1 MVRKVRKPRAFV
13 VGIDGGSP
21 QLIDAWAAEGK
32 LPAFA
37 RLMREGVFGPLE
49 SVPNMR
55 SAAAWTSFMT
65 GRNPGKHGVYEFY
78 EYSPDLQRIRFL
90 LGGDRD
96 GATVWGLLS
105 ASGRKVGVI
114 NVPMTYPAEK
124 VNGFLIAGLDAPG
137 RKSRGFAHPP
147 ELLASLEERFGEY
160 ILEPGLT
167 GHIVAGNT
175 EAAVKALWEEL
186 DQKARISNYLSKEKE
201 WDLFV
206 TVFRSLDAVQH
217 CFWKHMDPEHPF
229 YDAEAAKK
237 YGTVILEAYQRV
249 DRYLGELLD
258 QLDDDTSLFV
268 VSDHGFGAK
277 HPATS
282 QLNRW
287 LESEGFL
294 AFRRQGR
301 LVGLLAALYR
311 TVVGRTFRGT
321 KERLARYLPF
331 LRNMVH
337 YQLCFSQID
346 WEKTVAYTD
355 TLYPTVWINR
365 KPEGPLGGGGAKERY
380 QEVVQKL
387 RQRLAECR
395 DSVTGEPVVWKVF
408 EKSDIYNG
416 PHADKAPDLLIRWR
430 EDLRI
435 YGLAGVKDDPGEGT
449 RIPGEN
455 PHVISG
461 DHRVHGILFARGPS
475 IRRAVRVADADLIDV
490 APTILHAMREP
501 VPRDMDG
508 RVLTE
513 LFEESF
519 LRDHAVRISEAGG
532 DTTDGRGESYSDRD
546 MEIIADRL
554 RGLGYLE

>member
-1 MVRKVRKPRAFV
+1 MAQKPRAFV
-13 VGIDGGSP
+13 IGIDGGSP

-65 GRNPGKHGVYEFY
+65 GRNPGRHGIYEFY
-78 EYSPDLQRIRFL
+78 EYTPDLQKVRFL
-90 LGGDRD
+90 KGGDRD
-96 GATVWGLLS
+96 GATLWGLLS
-105 ASGRKVGVI
+105 AAGRKVGVI
-114 NVPMTYPAEK
+114 NVPMTYPAER

-147 ELLASLEERFGEY
+147 ELLAALEERFGEY

-175 EAAVKALWEEL
+175 DRAVEALWEEL
-186 DQKARISNYLSKEKE
+186 DQKAKISNHLAAEKE

-229 YDAEAAKK
+229 HDPEDAKR
-237 YGTVILEAYQRV
+237 YGSVILQAYQRV

-258 QLDDDTSLFV
+258 QLDEDTSLFV
-268 VSDHGFGAK
+268 ISDHGFGAK
-277 HPATS
+277 HLATT

-287 LESEGFL
+287 LEAEGFL
-294 AFRRQGR
+294 TYRRQ
-301 LVGLLAALYR
+301 GLLAALLAAVYGA
-311 TVVGRTFRGT
+311 VVGRTFRRT
-321 KERLARYLPF
+321 KERLARFLPF
-331 LRNMVH
+331 LRNMVQ
-337 YQLCFSQID
+337 YQLCFSRID
-346 WEKTVAYTD
+346 WKRTVAYSD
-355 TLYPTVWINR
+355 TLYPTIWINR
-365 KPEGPLGGGGAKERY
+365 KPEGPLGGNASEERSR
-380 QEVVQKL
+380 EVIEK
-387 RQRLAECR
+387 RRGRLADCR
-395 DSVTGEPVVWKVF
+395 DAVTGDPVVWKVF
-408 EKSDIYNG
+408 EKSEIYHEA
-416 PHADKAPDLLIRWR
+416 HADKAPDLLIRWR

-435 YGLAGVKDDPGEGT
+435 HGLAGVKEDGSGEST
-449 RIPGEN
+449 RVPGEN
-455 PHVISG
+455 PQVISG

-475 IRRAVRVADADLIDV
+475 IRRGARVEEANLVDI
-490 APTILHAMREP
+490 APSVLHAMREP

-508 RVLTE
+508 RVLRE
-513 LFEESF
+513 IFEESF
-519 LRDHAVRISEAGG
+519 FRDHEVQVSEAGG
-532 DTTDGRGESYSDRD
+532 DASSGQGEVYSDKD
-546 MEIIADRL
+546 EEIIAERL